1 MMPSKRNARARPLS
15 ARNSFA
21 LSQYAVVIVIIIFI
35 RANTKLMPIT
45 SQPPSKPDSHEEI
58 RF

>member
-1 MMPSKRNARARPLS
+1 MMPSKRNFVSRPLS
-15 ARNSFA
+15 TCNSFCSA
-21 LSQYAVVIVIIIFI
+21 EYGDVIVIIIFI
-35 RANTKLMPIT
+35 RAKTKLMPIT